1 MVRPGPSG
9 SDGTSIT
16 GRMPTA
22 KPLGVTGQPIWAW
35 KGVSGEVP
43 TQHSFRVRRDPG
55 TIGRDGRADHIYGYA
70 TRTNPLVR
78 GTLRVYPRDG
88 FSSAPQFIWGIIG
101 LGYAALR
108 PSNVLFQTPLK
119 RTNGETAIQSPYI
132 RLRGARPPQTPAA
145 SLLVSLSKMPR
156 PASILP
162 VPDATRS
169 GPGISDQG

>member
-88 FSSAPQFIWGIIG
+88 FSSAPQLIWGIIG
-101 LGYAALR
+101 LGYAA
-108 PSNVLFQTPLK
+108 PTPFERIVPNSPEANK
-119 RTNGETAIQSPYI
+119 RRNCHSISTYKITGCASPANTS
-132 RLRGARPPQTPAA
+132 GF
-145 SLLVSLSKMPR
+145 LLVSLSKMPR